1 MLDLRKA
8 INTYIKSNIS
18 FSIILSPQNRILCN
32 YIPCRWNIHID
43 KVLTKVRGHTRSEVE
58 IRPCGGR
65 YITKFTISPTTR
77 SHCLVPEL
85 RPCQSSKTTWFIS
98 LIIQVYMI

>member
-43 KVLTKVRGHTRSEVE
+43 KVLTKVRGHTR
-58 IRPCGGR
+58 
-65 YITKFTISPTTR
+65 
-77 SHCLVPEL
+77 
-85 RPCQSSKTTWFIS
+85 
-98 LIIQVYMI
+98 

>member
-32 YIPCRWNIHID
+32 YIPCCWNIHID

-65 YITKFTISPTTR
+65 YITIIHYITHHKVSRSISETL
-77 SHCLVPEL
+77 S
-85 RPCQSSKTTWFIS
+85 
-98 LIIQVYMI
+98 

>member
-43 KVLTKVRGHTRSEVE
+43 KVLTKVRGHTRSEVD
-58 IRPCGGR
+58 IRR